1 MMIMKTTL
9 VDLGLTIRSD
19 LAFCQILEFTSKYN
33 VRTMSKYDLEL
44 ALIPIIAMHSTCD
57 LSKQKEIVKNVLR
70 LIESSTRKIQVPDYV
85 TASARLGVVDTRF
98 SFDRIFTKI
107 ENLMFNLLTNLKF
120 G

>member
-19 LAFCQILEFTSKYN
+19 QAFCQILELASKYKKKAI
-33 VRTMSKYDLEL
+33 SKYDLEL
-44 ALIPIIAMHSTCD
+44 ALIPIIAIHSTCD
-57 LSKQKEIVKNVLR
+57 LYKQKEIVKKVLG
-70 LIESSTRKIQVPDYV
+70 LIESNTRKIQVPDYV

-120 G
+120 D